1 MRNTCTDKDSEA
13 NAELRPSSRPR
24 QKKRREGDTLYF
36 EILVYRPA
44 SFLCIGRAVEAA
56 QRAAGARPA
65 RRRRPMP
72 AAPHFKGPVHLALY
86 LIQGRW
92 LGGSAEADPLCCGGF
107 VLIDDDYVALRF
119 RCRFVLCPR
128 GFAFLFLPCRCFGVC
143 CYKQ

>member
-1 MRNTCTDKDSEA
+1 MRNSVHPPARDK
-13 NAELRPSSRPR
+13 
-24 QKKRREGDTLYF
+24 KKRREGDTLYF

-72 AAPHFKGPVHLALY
+72 AAPNFKGPVHLALY

-92 LGGSAEADPLCCGGF
+92 LGGSAEADPLKLLKPTVESCS
-107 VLIDDDYVALRF
+107 V
-119 RCRFVLCPR
+119 
-128 GFAFLFLPCRCFGVC
+128 VC
-143 CYKQ
+143 SIFSNIQKGKGP